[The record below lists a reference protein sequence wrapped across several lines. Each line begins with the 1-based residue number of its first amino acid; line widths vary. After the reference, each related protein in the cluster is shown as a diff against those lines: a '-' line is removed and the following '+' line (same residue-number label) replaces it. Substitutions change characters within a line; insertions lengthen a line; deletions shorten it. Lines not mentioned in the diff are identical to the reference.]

1 MTIFRQTEIKNGF
14 DGVYFECDCS
24 NSEHIFR
31 LSWDTEDE
39 HNMYLHVRLR
49 SHYSFW
55 RRVKYALKYIFG
67 YKSRYGAFEEFLITK
82 EDALELSKVF
92 KEYGNK

>member
-1 MTIFRQTEIKNGF
+1 
-14 DGVYFECDCS
+14 
-24 NSEHIFR
+24 
-31 LSWDTEDE
+31 
-39 HNMYLHVRLR
+39 MYLHVRLR

-55 RRVKYALKYIFG
+55 RRVKYALKYILG